1 MTPRKSSAFRRRE
14 EHGACRSRE
23 QAQHRR
29 MKASAWLRLHWPLIL
44 LLLIALSSLAWP
56 VGGGWLNRLALGW
69 DVGVALFLVECVF
82 KLMRARSTDDIRK
95 RAAALD
101 EAGGAVL
108 PLALFAAMAS
118 IAVVVGEAV
127 QAAGDKE
134 QAGAAAVLAL
144 ATVALS
150 WTFVHAIFAF
160 HYAHEFYAP
169 ATRGK
174 VKAGDRGGLVFP
186 GGQDPDYWDFV
197 HFSTI
202 IGVAQQTADI
212 QISNRSLRRTATVHS
227 VTAFLFNTVIVALTV
242 NMAVSLL
249 GGG

>member
-1 MTPRKSSAFRRRE
+1 
-14 EHGACRSRE
+14 
-23 QAQHRR
+23 
-29 MKASAWLRLHWPLIL
+29 MKTYAWLRLHWPLIL

-56 VGGGWLNRLALGW
+56 IGGGGLSRLALGW
-69 DVGVALFLVECVF
+69 DVGVGLFLVECAF
-82 KLMRARSTDDIRK
+82 KLMRERFADDIRQ

-108 PLALFAAMAS
+108 PLALLAALAS

-127 QAAGDKE
+127 QVAGDRD
-134 QAGAAAVLAL
+134 QAGRAAVLAL

-160 HYAHEFYAP
+160 HYAHIFYAP
-169 ATRGK
+169 VAAGGSRARGATR
-174 VKAGDRGGLVFP
+174 DRGGLIFP
-186 GGQDPDYWDFV
+186 GGEAPDYWDFV
-197 HFSTI
+197 HFSLI

-212 QISNRSLRRTATVHS
+212 QISDKGLRRTATVHS